1 MGNAVA
7 EPANPGARSSWR
19 DSAHRCPGLCLV
31 ALVSLSAS
39 PAAAQSDSAPAEASA
54 AEVAATKKPPAAEPE
69 APPRIVPNP
78 GVVEV
83 TVEGE
88 RAAPEAKSFSRAEVR
103 QLPGAFGDPFRAIE
117 ALPGVTPIASG
128 VPFFYVRGAPPGNVG
143 YYLDGVRVPYL
154 FHIGLG
160 PSIVHPGIV
169 RRVDLYP
176 GGYPARFGRYAGG
189 IVAGE
194 TTEPRND
201 LHGEGNIRLFDLGA
215 MVESGFADGR
225 GTVLLG
231 GRYSYTAAIVSLIAG
246 DVTLDYRDYQARV
259 SYDLTPRDRISTFA
273 FGSYDLFG
281 ETRNGVLDVVFG
293 SEFYRLD
300 TRYDHFF
307 GHASRL
313 RTAVTLGW
321 EQTRVAQQRNA
332 TNTMVGSRLEVVHPI
347 DAELTVRGGTDV
359 TMDAFGS
366 TELEFDDP
374 DDPEVKKRNA
384 LFPKRRDLALGGYLE
399 ATVRA
404 APEVEI
410 SPGLRTDLYT
420 SVGTARVGVDPRLAA
435 RFFVTDRFRI
445 VHALGIS
452 HQPPSFVVPIP
463 GLKPGTLKGGLQRSF
478 QTSAGVEADLPED
491 FTGTVTVFHNAFFNM
506 TDTLSTSS
514 GEFDVFADQRALGSA
529 IGFELLI
536 KRRLTKRLGGF
547 VSYTLSRSMRS
558 VGREKFPSAFDR
570 THVGN
575 AAIAYDLGKK
585 WRAGTRFVAYT
596 GVPKTSPTSGLIVEP
611 RPRHPERSPGF
622 YRIDIRLEKKWRV
635 GKRGWMAGVLE
646 VLNTTLNKETFAS
659 STGTS
664 EEIGPVTIPSLG
676 LEGGF

>member
-1 MGNAVA
+1 MRIFGPRALPLAGLGLTYWLSSITALGQPAPDTGAEA
-7 EPANPGARSSWR
+7 EPATGT
-19 DSAHRCPGLCLV
+19 
-31 ALVSLSAS
+31 
-39 PAAAQSDSAPAEASA
+39 AAAPAQHPAP
-54 AEVAATKKPPAAEPE
+54 PPAAQ
-69 APPRIVPNP
+69 APPVRQPPAVL
-78 GVVEV
+78 EV

-88 RAAPEAKSFSRAEVR
+88 RAPPEAKSFSREEVR

-117 ALPGVTPIASG
+117 VLPGVTPIASG

-143 YYLDGVRVPYL
+143 YYLDGIRVPYL

-169 RRVDLYP
+169 RQVDLYP

-201 LHGEGNIRLFDLGA
+201 LHGEGNLRVFDVGA
-215 MVESGFADGR
+215 MVETGFDEGR
-225 GTVLLG
+225 GTALVG
-231 GRYSYTAAIVSLIAG
+231 ARYSYTAAILSLIAG

-259 SYDLTPRDRISTFA
+259 SYDVTPRDRISVFS
-273 FGSYDLFG
+273 FGAYDLLG
-281 ETRNGVLDVVFG
+281 ETRNGVLDILFG
-293 SEFYRLD
+293 SEFYRVD

-307 GHASRL
+307 GHSSRL
-313 RTAVTLGW
+313 RYAVTLGW
-321 EQTRVAQQRNA
+321 DQTRVAQQRNA
-332 TNTMVGSRLEVVHPI
+332 ISTMVASRVEIVHPVDETI
-347 DAELTVRGGTDV
+347 TVRTGADV
-359 TMDAFGS
+359 TLDSFGS

-399 ATVRA
+399 ATMRV
-404 APEVEI
+404 APEVEVT
-410 SPGLRTDLYT
+410 PGVRMDLYT
-420 SVGTARVGVDPRLAA
+420 SVGAARVGVDPRIAA
-435 RFFVTDRFRI
+435 RFFVTDKFRI
-445 VHALGIS
+445 VHAYGIT

-463 GLKPGTLKGGLQRSF
+463 GLKPGTLKGGLQRAF

-491 FTGTVTVFHNAFFNM
+491 FTATATAFHNAFFNM

-514 GEFDVFADQRALGSA
+514 GEFDIFADQRALGSA
-529 IGFELLI
+529 IGLELMV
-536 KRRLTKRLGGF
+536 RRHLTKRLGGL

-558 VGREKFPSAFDR
+558 VGREEFPSAFDR

-575 AAIAYDLGKK
+575 AVVTYNLGKK
-585 WRAGTRFVAYT
+585 WRAGTRAVVYS
-596 GVPKTSPTSGLIVEP
+596 GVPKTSPTSGLIVNP
-611 RPRHPERSPGF
+611 RPKHPERSPAF
-622 YRIDIRLEKKWRV
+622 YRVDVRLEKRWKV
-635 GKRGWMAGVLE
+635 GKSGWMAGVLE

-659 STGTS
+659 SAGSS